1 MRDDLNMDD
10 DDPRALST
18 ARCLQLAQ
26 SFQGFVM
33 QLALGRP
40 FGV

>member
-1 MRDDLNMDD
+1 MDD
-10 DDPRALST
+10 GDPASSST

-26 SFQGFVM
+26 SFQLFVM

-40 FGV
+40 FP